1 MSDLLLILIFLIPVS
16 IQSHP
21 IRCGYESSNPLPP
34 LKLYTDSSSPGD
46 RRLSTNRHE
55 DFQEIR
61 IHVEYVNIEV
71 SIDSEEY
78 FRNTVIDSAIDW
90 FQNVLK
96 LRRLKRNLTL
106 DSTVSKRCEKDWVI
120 PTEHLTKGVSADF
133 ILYISLERKYFANY
147 VGTAACCVQDGANGQ
162 PLAGYLILNYIE
174 EWNLSYEDYLSTVI
188 HEIVHALG
196 FSEYLMQDFIKPSG
210 EKYNRN
216 ELFENVQLRGRVT
229 TLLKLPTVLA
239 KARKN
244 FACEEMIGVELE
256 MSGGR
261 GSVGSHW
268 DKRVMYNDFM
278 VADSDIK
285 DVVYSDISMALL
297 EDSGWYKVDYGYT
310 MPIVWGYQKGCN
322 FIKNKCVI
330 KGKAQFSEFCTD
342 TTGETRC
349 DFSYLHKGSC
359 SIGYSDDI
367 PEEYQYFTDE
377 NLGGTDVWLDYCPI
391 VKPLPQG
398 DCRRSHH
405 PLNPDYGELACE
417 NCRCI
422 EGTYSLTGSPHFH
435 VACHWVEC
443 YETYAVIH
451 IGNETVSCNFT
462 GGHIEV
468 PNYNGVVHC
477 PHSDVLCAPKPC
489 INNCSGK
496 GKCKYG
502 VCMCDN
508 GTQGGDCGGIV
519 PDFSYREPKKW
530 YESSLRYL
538 GISCLMMFI
547 FL

>member
-1 MSDLLLILIFLIPVS
+1 MSDLLLILMFLIPVS
-16 IQSHP
+16 LQSHP

-34 LKLYTDSSSPGD
+34 LKLHTNSLGD
-46 RRLSTNRHE
+46 RRLSNNRHE
-55 DFQEIR
+55 DFQDIR

-71 SIDSEEY
+71 STESEEY
-78 FRNTVIDSAIDW
+78 LRNTVIDSAIDW

-96 LRRLKRNLTL
+96 IRRLKRNLTL

-120 PTEHLTKGVSADF
+120 PTEHLTKGVPADF
-133 ILYISLERKYFANY
+133 ILYISLERKYFVNY

-196 FSEYLMQDFIKPSG
+196 FSEYLMQEFIKPTG

-297 EDSGWYKVDYGYT
+297 EDSGWYKVDYRYT
-310 MPIVWGYQKGCN
+310 MPIVWGYKKGCN
-322 FIKNKCVI
+322 FLQNKCVI

-342 TTGETRC
+342 TTGEARC

-367 PEEYQYFTDE
+367 PEEYQYFSDE
-377 NLGGTDVWLDYCPI
+377 NLAGTDLWLDYCPI

-398 DCRRSHH
+398 DCRSNHP
-405 PLNPDYGELACE
+405 PLNSDYGELTCE

-422 EGTYSLTGSPHFH
+422 EGTYSMNNSPHFH

-443 YETYAVIH
+443 YETHAVIH

-468 PNYNGVVHC
+468 PNYNGVVYC
-477 PHSDVLCAPKPC
+477 PNTDVLCAPKPC

-496 GKCKYG
+496 GKCEYG

-508 GTQGGDCGGIV
+508 GTQGGDCGETV
-519 PDFSYREPKKW
+519 PDFSYREPNKW
-530 YESSLRYL
+530 HESSLRYI
-538 GISCLMMFI
+538 GISCLMLFI
-547 FL
+547 FI